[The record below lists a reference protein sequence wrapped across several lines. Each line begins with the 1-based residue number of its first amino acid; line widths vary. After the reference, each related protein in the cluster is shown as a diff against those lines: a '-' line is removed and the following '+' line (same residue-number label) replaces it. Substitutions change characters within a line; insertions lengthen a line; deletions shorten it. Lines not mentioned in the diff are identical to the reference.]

1 MKKKVQSEQEIQRDI
16 VKYLE
21 KGGHYVI
28 KVEKASKSGTP
39 DLVVCTM
46 DSGKFYAIEVKR
58 VGKRKNTTPLQ
69 KLHLELINKTGGKAF
84 VADSVWDVMEENL

>member
-1 MKKKVQSEQEIQRDI
+1 MSRLESKIQKEIID
-16 VKYLE
+16 YLE

-28 KVEKASKSGTP
+28 KIVVANKKGIP

-58 VGKRKNTTPLQ
+58 SGKKLNTTKLQ
-69 KLHLELINKTGGKAF
+69 EYHLGLIRKTGGKAF
-84 VADSVWDVMEENL
+84 VADSVWDVMEQGL